1 MKTISN
7 IVVAAITSLAL
18 AGCISNDLP
27 YPQIQANFRSLEVA
41 GQDAGTAIDSA
52 ACTVK
57 LTLAES
63 TNIYAV
69 EVDSYTLTE
78 GASVVGDVLEAPLD
92 LSSPVQVI
100 LHLYQDYLW
109 TIRAQQQIERYFDVE
124 GQMGETTIDVP
135 GRRVLVQV
143 RADVDLSRLHVVRA
157 KLANAGSTMSPDISS
172 GGYIDATGPA
182 EIAVDVFGHRQ
193 LWTVYVEQVD
203 VAVRTISVDSWT
215 CVAWVNGQ
223 AEAGKENGAEYR
235 LSGTEEWTRVP
246 QQNVTHNAGAFTARI
261 DHLSP
266 GTAYEART
274 YSGTDLG
281 NIVEF
286 TTGKAEQLPNSDF
299 DQWWLDGKIW
309 CPWAENGTPFW
320 GTGNKGAVTL
330 GPSNTTPTD
339 QTPSGPGWAAQLETK
354 FVGIGIIG
362 KLAAGNLFVGSYVRT
377 EGTNG
382 VLSFGRPFSQRPTH
396 MSGMYRYHGV
406 PISHSDNDHKYLIGR
421 PDTCIIWVALIDSD
435 EPLEIR
441 TNPSN
446 RQLFNP
452 EAPEVVAYGCM
463 KQADEVAQ
471 YVPFQFELKYKSTSR
486 VPKYILVTASASMYG
501 DFFTGGAGS
510 VLCIDDFL
518 LEYDY

>member
-7 IVVAAITSLAL
+7 IVIAAITSLAL

-41 GQDAGTAIDSA
+41 GQDAGTTIDSA

-109 TIRAQQQIERYFDVE
+109 TISAQQQIERYFDVE

-286 TTGKAEQLPNSDF
+286 TTGKAEQLPNSDV
-299 DQWWLDGKIW
+299 DQW
-309 CPWAENGTPFW
+309 
-320 GTGNKGAVTL
+320 
-330 GPSNTTPTD
+330 
-339 QTPSGPGWAAQLETK
+339 
-354 FVGIGIIG
+354 
-362 KLAAGNLFVGSYVRT
+362 
-377 EGTNG
+377 
-382 VLSFGRPFSQRPTH
+382 
-396 MSGMYRYHGV
+396 
-406 PISHSDNDHKYLIGR
+406 
-421 PDTCIIWVALIDSD
+421 
-435 EPLEIR
+435 
-441 TNPSN
+441 
-446 RQLFNP
+446 
-452 EAPEVVAYGCM
+452 
-463 KQADEVAQ
+463 
-471 YVPFQFELKYKSTSR
+471 
-486 VPKYILVTASASMYG
+486 
-501 DFFTGGAGS
+501 
-510 VLCIDDFL
+510 
-518 LEYDY
+518 